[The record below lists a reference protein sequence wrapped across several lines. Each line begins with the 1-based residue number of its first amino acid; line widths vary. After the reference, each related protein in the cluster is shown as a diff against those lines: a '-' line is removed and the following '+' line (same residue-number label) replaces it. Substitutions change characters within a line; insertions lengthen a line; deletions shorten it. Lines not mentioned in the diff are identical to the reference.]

1 MRISGVALAVVSLAV
16 SLGLTAGCRR
26 KHVAPEQPAPQPVAA
41 APVEAPPEAA
51 PTDPFP
57 AAPTP
62 SAPSASPSAPPSAP
76 KLDYNATV
84 DGGANTVNGHPD
96 GPKAD
101 DMNKVLK
108 AGLPKMESCLNAS
121 KEVEVGKAIA
131 VEVKYKVG
139 NDGKPT
145 DIVVKGPVSATVQSC
160 LSSQVGALPYP
171 AFGGPPVEHSF
182 PLNYQRDWKQQ

>member
-1 MRISGVALAVVSLAV
+1 MHIPGVSVAAVSLAL
-16 SLGLTAGCRR
+16 SLSLASGCRR
-26 KHVAPEQPAPQPVAA
+26 KHVAPEQPAPTPVAA
-41 APVEAPPEAA
+41 APEQAAPPPEAA
-51 PTDPFP
+51 PVDPFP
-57 AAPTP
+57 NTPP
-62 SAPSASPSAPPSAP
+62 SAPSAPPTPPSAP

-121 KEVEVGKAIA
+121 KELELGKAIA

-145 DIVVKGPVSATVQSC
+145 DVVVKGPVSATVQTC
-160 LSSQVGALPYP
+160 LSNQVGALPYP

-182 PLNYQRDWKQQ
+182 PLNYQRDWKQ